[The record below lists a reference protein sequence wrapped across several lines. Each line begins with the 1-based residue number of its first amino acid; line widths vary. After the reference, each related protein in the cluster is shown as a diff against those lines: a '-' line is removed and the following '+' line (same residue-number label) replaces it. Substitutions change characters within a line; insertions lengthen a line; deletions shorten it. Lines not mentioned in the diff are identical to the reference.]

1 MDNLTHSFAGWALGQ
16 AGLKRL
22 TGLAVPTLI
31 IGANLPD
38 IDAVLSVL
46 GTQSLSLRRGLTHG
60 PIALLILPLLLTAAM
75 IAFERWQVRRRK
87 RPKARLPVRP
97 LPLLLLAY
105 IGTLSHPALDYM
117 NNYGIR
123 LLEPF
128 SPRWFYGDTLFII
141 DAVLWTALPL
151 GIWLSRK
158 REATGRRGWQ
168 RPAQMALAFSLAYI
182 GVNYALSAKAEHDT
196 AVAVK
201 AQRGITPD
209 LVIANAVPVLFWQR
223 NMLWRGDDGIGRG
236 AYDALGSPSLT
247 LQPGEPA
254 TNMADP
260 LIAKA
265 AAKNA
270 DARAFLFWARIPYAK
285 LTDIPGGKRVTLRD
299 ARFDSSPI
307 ADRFTVVVDV
317 KEAE

>member
-1 MDNLTHSFAGWALGQ
+1 MDNFTHGLAGWALGQ
-16 AGLKRL
+16 AGLKRM

-46 GTQSLSLRRGLTHG
+46 GTQSLALRRGLTHG

-75 IAFERWQVRRRK
+75 VGFERWQVRRRK
-87 RPKARLPVRP
+87 RPRSRLPVRP
-97 LPLLLLAY
+97 VPLLILAY

-141 DAVLWTALPL
+141 DAVLWTILPL
-151 GIWLSRK
+151 GIWASRR
-158 REATGRRGWQ
+158 REAAGRNGWE
-168 RPAQMALAFSLAYI
+168 RPAQAVLALALVYI
-182 GVNYALSAKAEHDT
+182 AGNFALSAKAEADT
-196 AVAVK
+196 VQAIRK
-201 AQRGITPD
+201 QRGITPD
-209 LVIANAVPVLFWQR
+209 LVIANAVPVRFWR
-223 NMLWRGDDGIGRG
+223 RDMLWRGDDLIGRG
-236 AYDALGSPSLT
+236 AYSALGAPALSL
-247 LQPGEPA
+247 QAGQA
-254 TNMADP
+254 STNMASP
-260 LIAKA
+260 WVARA
-265 AAKNA
+265 AAQNS

-317 KEAE
+317 KGRP

>member
-1 MDNLTHSFAGWALGQ
+1 MDNFTHSLAGWALGQ
-16 AGLKRL
+16 AGLKRM

-46 GTQSLSLRRGLTHG
+46 GTQSLALRRGLTHG

-75 IAFERWQVRRRK
+75 IGFERWQVRRRK
-87 RPKARLPVRP
+87 RPRSRLPVRP
-97 LPLLLLAY
+97 VPLLILAY
-105 IGTLSHPALDYM
+105 VGTLSHPALDYM

-141 DAVLWTALPL
+141 DAVLWTILPL
-151 GIWLSRK
+151 GIWASRR
-158 REATGRRGWQ
+158 REAAGRSGWE
-168 RPAQMALAFSLAYI
+168 RPAQAALVLALVYI
-182 GVNYALSAKAEHDT
+182 AGNFALSAKAEADT
-196 AVAVK
+196 AQAIRK
-201 AQRGITPD
+201 QRGITPD
-209 LVIANAVPVLFWQR
+209 LVIANAVPVRFWHR
-223 NMLWRGDDGIGRG
+223 DMLWRGDDLIGRG
-236 AYDALGSPSLT
+236 AFNALGAPALSL
-247 LQPGEPA
+247 QAGQAA
-254 TNMADP
+254 TNMASP
-260 LIAKA
+260 WVARA
-265 AAKNA
+265 AAQNS
-270 DARAFLFWARIPYAK
+270 DAQAFLFWARIPYAR

-317 KEAE
+317 KGRP

>member
-31 IGANLPD
+31 LAANLPD

-46 GTQSLSLRRGLTHG
+46 GTQSLALRRGLTHG
-60 PIALLILPLLLTAAM
+60 PIALLILPILLTAAM

-87 RPKARLPVRP
+87 RPRSRLPVRP
-97 LPLLLLAY
+97 LPLLMLAY

-128 SPRWFYGDTLFII
+128 SPRWFHGDTLFII
-141 DAVLWTALPL
+141 DAVLWTVLPL

-158 REATGRRGWQ
+158 RESAGKRGWE
-168 RPAQMALAFSLAYI
+168 RPAQAALAVALVYI
-182 GVNYALSAKAEHDT
+182 GGNSALSAKAEQDT
-196 AVAVK
+196 TLAIQAK
-201 AQRGITPD
+201 RGIRPD
-209 LVIANAVPVLFWQR
+209 LVIANPVPVVFWQR
-223 NMLWRGDDGIGRG
+223 QMLWRGDGVIGRG
-236 AYDALGSPSLT
+236 AYDALAGPALT
-247 LQPGEPA
+247 LQPGA
-254 TNMADP
+254 VANNMASP
-260 LIAKA
+260 WIGRA

-270 DARAFLFWARIPYAK
+270 AACAFLFWARIPYAVI
-285 LTDIPGGKRVTLRD
+285 TDIPGGKRVMLRD
-299 ARFDSSPI
+299 ARFDSPVV

-317 KEAE
+317 KESQ

>member
-31 IGANLPD
+31 LGANLPD
-38 IDAVLSVL
+38 IDAIFSLL

-60 PIALLILPLLLTAAM
+60 PVALLILPLLLTAAM
-75 IAFERWQVRRRK
+75 IALERWQVKRRT
-87 RPKARLPVRP
+87 RPQSRLPVRP

-141 DAVLWTALPL
+141 DAVLWTVLPM

-158 REATGRRGWQ
+158 REAAGARGW
-168 RPAQMALAFSLAYI
+168 RTPAQAALAFSLVYI
-182 GVNYALSAKAEHDT
+182 GGNYALSAKAEHET
-196 AVAVK
+196 VVAVR
-201 AQRGITPD
+201 ATRGISPD
-209 LVIANAVPVLFWQR
+209 LVIANAVPVVFWQR
-223 NMLWRGDDGIGRG
+223 NMLWRGDGVIGRG
-236 AYDALGSPSLT
+236 AYDALGGPALT
-247 LQPGEPA
+247 LQPGEIA

-260 LIAKA
+260 WIAKA
-265 AAKNA
+265 AANNA

-285 LTDIPGGKRVTLRD
+285 LTDIPSGKRVTLRD

-307 ADRFTVVVDV
+307 ADRFTVIVDV